1 MIFSS
6 QLRQFPQMII
16 TLDKYTVYMFTSL
29 PNCMMS
35 SSVAMEILCITNI
48 GSISS
53 VKYFTDRSK
62 AVLLLWIFYVFVLS
76 CVCYVLCASV
86 YMCFVVTCWER
97 ADLFALVCGVFC
109 EFVTFPL
116 VSWVRCGT

>member
-1 MIFSS
+1 MKLEIYSFENSVDPD
-6 QLRQFPQMII
+6 QLASKKKPADLDPHCFP
-16 TLDKYTVYMFTSL
+16 Y
-29 PNCMMS
+29 
-35 SSVAMEILCITNI
+35 SVRFRL
-48 GSISS
+48 GLSPP

-97 ADLFALVCGVFC
+97 ADLLALFCGVFC